1 MAKKNTLFKNTIY
14 KSILSIVNIV
24 VPIIIGPYIMRLLDV
39 DLYGMYNRV
48 FADFQMFLAFAG
60 FGVYTLGV
68 REISKIRDDK
78 EKVSKLFTNLF
89 MISMFSNLLVLILYV
104 VYSLLISTG
113 MARTLYLVMT
123 IQIFA
128 NIFYVEF
135 INEAL
140 ENYKF
145 VTIKSVIVKIIYFL
159 SILLAVRNP
168 DDIVIYA
175 IVVSLTNFLNNIIS
189 FIYAKRRI
197 KFNFS
202 KIEIKKYIKP
212 LIAVLVITNVD
223 LLYSQ
228 LDRVMLGKYVNDVS
242 VTIYYTAFYLVSTLA
257 AIPYSIINVS
267 IPRLSYL
274 LKNKGKEIYE
284 EKLNNSISSLLF
296 IIVPMCL
303 GVFVLSKEIIILYAS
318 KKYLAAIIPLMIA
331 CITRIFISLESVMN
345 NLVMYPNNREDRIL
359 KVSLVCG
366 TCNLIINYLL
376 VTFKIFSPITALTT
390 TGLVELAVFIT
401 HYIYARRKMKTG
413 IEFAPDSPLQLEMED
428 TFEYIETPDQLKS
441 INQIKA
447 DMESP
452 NPMDRLVC
460 GDVGFGKTEV
470 AMRAMFKAVTSLKQV
485 AVIVPT
491 TVLALQHYQTVSERF
506 KPFGIDVELLCR
518 FRSAKEKKETLKK
531 MLYFKSEREA
541 NEIIS

>member
-145 VTIKSVIVKIIYFL
+145 ITIKSVIVKIIYFL

-303 GVFVLSKEIIILYAS
+303 GVFVLSKEIITLYAG
-318 KKYLAAIIPLMIA
+318 KKYLAAIVPLMIA

-359 KVSLVCG
+359 KVSLICG
-366 TCNLIINYLL
+366 TSNLIINYIL
-376 VTFKIFSPITALTT
+376 VAFKIFSPITALAT

-401 HYIYARRKMKTG
+401 HYIYARRKMNINVQVFSKKNIT
-413 IEFAPDSPLQLEMED
+413 
-428 TFEYIETPDQLKS
+428 YIILSLLFIPISLLLRKL
-441 INQIKA
+441 N
-447 DMESP
+447 
-452 NPMDRLVC
+452 L
-460 GDVGFGKTEV
+460 GFYIT
-470 AMRAMFKAVTSLKQV
+470 MILIIITCML
-485 AVIVPT
+485 
-491 TVLALQHYQTVSERF
+491 
-506 KPFGIDVELLCR
+506 
-518 FRSAKEKKETLKK
+518 
-531 MLYFKSEREA
+531 LYFIVLYIKKD
-541 NEIIS
+541 NNLMFILDKFKNKLKVGKK

>member
-1 MAKKNTLFKNTIY
+1 
-14 KSILSIVNIV
+14 
-24 VPIIIGPYIMRLLDV
+24 
-39 DLYGMYNRV
+39 
-48 FADFQMFLAFAG
+48 
-60 FGVYTLGV
+60 
-68 REISKIRDDK
+68 
-78 EKVSKLFTNLF
+78 
-89 MISMFSNLLVLILYV
+89 MISMFSNLLVLIMYI

-135 INEAL
+135 VNEAL

-145 VTIKSVIVKIIYFL
+145 ITIKSVIVKIIYFL

-284 EKLNNSISSLLF
+284 EKLNNSIASLLF

-303 GVFVLSKEIIILYAS
+303 GVFVLSKEIIILYAG
-318 KKYLAAIIPLMIA
+318 KKYLAAIVPLMIA

-359 KVSLVCG
+359 KVSLICG
-366 TCNLIINYLL
+366 TSNLIINYLL
-376 VTFKIFSPITALTT
+376 VTFKIFSPITALAT

-401 HYIYARRKMKTG
+401 HYIYARRKMNINVQVFSKKNMT
-413 IEFAPDSPLQLEMED
+413 
-428 TFEYIETPDQLKS
+428 YIILSLLFIPISLLLRKL
-441 INQIKA
+441 N
-447 DMESP
+447 
-452 NPMDRLVC
+452 L
-460 GDVGFGKTEV
+460 GFYIT
-470 AMRAMFKAVTSLKQV
+470 MILIIITCML
-485 AVIVPT
+485 
-491 TVLALQHYQTVSERF
+491 
-506 KPFGIDVELLCR
+506 
-518 FRSAKEKKETLKK
+518 
-531 MLYFKSEREA
+531 LYFIVLYIKKD
-541 NEIIS
+541 NNLMFILDKFKNKLKVGKK

>member
-1 MAKKNTLFKNTIY
+1 
-14 KSILSIVNIV
+14 
-24 VPIIIGPYIMRLLDV
+24 
-39 DLYGMYNRV
+39 
-48 FADFQMFLAFAG
+48 
-60 FGVYTLGV
+60 
-68 REISKIRDDK
+68 
-78 EKVSKLFTNLF
+78 
-89 MISMFSNLLVLILYV
+89 
-104 VYSLLISTG
+104 
-113 MARTLYLVMT
+113 MT

-135 INEAL
+135 VNEAL

-145 VTIKSVIVKIIYFL
+145 ITIKSVIVKIIYFL

-197 KFNFS
+197 KFAFS

-303 GVFVLSKEIIILYAS
+303 GVFVLSKEIIILYAG

-345 NLVMYPNNREDRIL
+345 KRND
-359 KVSLVCG
+359 
-366 TCNLIINYLL
+366 
-376 VTFKIFSPITALTT
+376 TT
-390 TGLVELAVFIT
+390 
-401 HYIYARRKMKTG
+401 
-413 IEFAPDSPLQLEMED
+413 
-428 TFEYIETPDQLKS
+428 
-441 INQIKA
+441 
-447 DMESP
+447 
-452 NPMDRLVC
+452 
-460 GDVGFGKTEV
+460 
-470 AMRAMFKAVTSLKQV
+470 
-485 AVIVPT
+485 
-491 TVLALQHYQTVSERF
+491 
-506 KPFGIDVELLCR
+506 
-518 FRSAKEKKETLKK
+518 
-531 MLYFKSEREA
+531 
-541 NEIIS
+541 

>member
-1 MAKKNTLFKNTIY
+1 
-14 KSILSIVNIV
+14 
-24 VPIIIGPYIMRLLDV
+24 
-39 DLYGMYNRV
+39 
-48 FADFQMFLAFAG
+48 
-60 FGVYTLGV
+60 
-68 REISKIRDDK
+68 
-78 EKVSKLFTNLF
+78 
-89 MISMFSNLLVLILYV
+89 MISMLSNLLVLILYV
-104 VYSLLISTG
+104 TYSLLTSTG
-113 MARTLYLVMT
+113 MARILYLVMT

-135 INEAL
+135 VNEAL

-145 VTIKSVIVKIIYFL
+145 ITIKSVIVKIIYFL

-303 GVFVLSKEIIILYAS
+303 GVFVLSKEIIILYAG
-318 KKYLAAIIPLMIA
+318 KKYLAAIVPLMIA

-359 KVSLVCG
+359 KVSLICG
-366 TCNLIINYLL
+366 TSNLIINYLL
-376 VTFKIFSPITALTT
+376 VTFKIFSPITALAT

-401 HYIYARRKMKTG
+401 HYIYSRRKMNINVQVFSKKNMT
-413 IEFAPDSPLQLEMED
+413 
-428 TFEYIETPDQLKS
+428 YIILSLLFIPISLLLRKL
-441 INQIKA
+441 N
-447 DMESP
+447 
-452 NPMDRLVC
+452 L
-460 GDVGFGKTEV
+460 GFYIT
-470 AMRAMFKAVTSLKQV
+470 MILIIITCML
-485 AVIVPT
+485 
-491 TVLALQHYQTVSERF
+491 
-506 KPFGIDVELLCR
+506 
-518 FRSAKEKKETLKK
+518 
-531 MLYFKSEREA
+531 LYFIVLYIKKD
-541 NEIIS
+541 NNLMFILDKFKNKLKVGKK

>member
-1 MAKKNTLFKNTIY
+1 
-14 KSILSIVNIV
+14 
-24 VPIIIGPYIMRLLDV
+24 
-39 DLYGMYNRV
+39 
-48 FADFQMFLAFAG
+48 
-60 FGVYTLGV
+60 
-68 REISKIRDDK
+68 
-78 EKVSKLFTNLF
+78 
-89 MISMFSNLLVLILYV
+89 MFSNLLVLILYV

-145 VTIKSVIVKIIYFL
+145 ITIKSVIVKIIYFL

-197 KFNFS
+197 KFDFS
-202 KIEIKKYIKP
+202 KIEIKKYIKQ

-228 LDRVMLGKYVNDVS
+228 LDRVMLGKYVSDVS

-318 KKYLAAIIPLMIA
+318 KKYLAAIVPLMIA

-359 KVSLVCG
+359 KVSLICG
-366 TCNLIINYLL
+366 TSNLIINYLL
-376 VTFKIFSPITALTT
+376 VTFKIFSPITALAT

-401 HYIYARRKMKTG
+401 HYIYARRKMNINVQVFSKKNMT
-413 IEFAPDSPLQLEMED
+413 
-428 TFEYIETPDQLKS
+428 YIILSLLFIPISLLLRKL
-441 INQIKA
+441 N
-447 DMESP
+447 
-452 NPMDRLVC
+452 L
-460 GDVGFGKTEV
+460 GFYIT
-470 AMRAMFKAVTSLKQV
+470 MILIIITCML
-485 AVIVPT
+485 
-491 TVLALQHYQTVSERF
+491 
-506 KPFGIDVELLCR
+506 
-518 FRSAKEKKETLKK
+518 
-531 MLYFKSEREA
+531 LYFIVLYIKKD
-541 NEIIS
+541 NNLMFILDKFKKKLKVGKK